1 MNTPNLQTPIVYL
14 KGVGP
19 NRAETLQSELGIHT
33 YQDLLNLFPNR
44 YLDKTQY
51 YKIGQLQR
59 SNADVQIVGK
69 IVNIKTVEQKRGKRL
84 VATFVDDTG
93 DMELVWFRGQK
104 WIRENLKL
112 NTAYVIFGR
121 CNWFNGKFSM
131 PHPDMEL
138 LTEHQ
143 KGLKVGMQPIY
154 PSTEKLSNKGI
165 TNRVISKMMQQLFLE
180 TKARFSE
187 TLSDNILKEIHLLPK
202 AESLLN
208 IHFPK
213 NQELLAKAQFRLKFE
228 ELFFIQ
234 LQLLTKKA
242 LRQQKIKGLPFDQ
255 VGEYFKEFYDH
266 HLPFELTGAQKRVI
280 KEIRQDLGSNAQ
292 MNRLLQGDVGSGKTI
307 VGVMTMLLAIDN
319 GYQACLMAPTE
330 ILANQHYTGIKKLLD
345 KVGLNCALLTG
356 STKKSERTVIHANL
370 ENGSLHILVG
380 THALLED
387 KVQFQNLGL
396 AIIDEQHRFGVAQR
410 AKLWHK
416 GGTPQNADNETSAG
430 SLPPHILVMT
440 ATPIPRT
447 LAMSLYGDLDISVI
461 DELPPGRKPV
471 KTVHRFDS
479 NRLKVFGFVR
489 DEIKKGRQV
498 YVVYP
503 LIQESE
509 ALDYKDL
516 MDGYESI
523 ARDFPMPEYQISI
536 VHGQMKPADK
546 DYEMDRFVRG
556 ETQIMVATTVIEVG
570 VNVPNASVMV
580 IESAERFGL
589 SQLHQLRG
597 RVGRGADQSYCILMT
612 GHKLSEESKTRLQTM
627 TQTNDGFEIAEV
639 DLKLRG
645 PGDIMGT
652 QQSGVLN
659 LKIADIVKDND
670 ILKTARHYAIQLLKT
685 DPRLEKPENLP
696 IRHAYSQIVKHKNI
710 WNYIS

>member
-1 MNTPNLQTPIVYL
+1 MNTNFLQTPITYL

-19 NRAETLQSELGIHT
+19 NRAETLQGELGIHT

-51 YKIGQLQR
+51 YKISQLQR
-59 SNADVQIVGK
+59 SSAEVQIFGK
-69 IVNIKTVEQKRGKRL
+69 IIHLKSVEQKKGKRL
-84 VATFVDDTG
+84 VATFADDTG
-93 DMELVWFRGQK
+93 QMELIWFRGQK
-104 WIRENLKL
+104 WIRENLKI
-112 NTAYVIFGR
+112 NTPYVIFGK
-121 CNWFNGKFSM
+121 CNWYSGGFSM
-131 PHPDMEL
+131 PHPEMEL
-138 LTEHQ
+138 LDQHQ
-143 KGLKVGMQPIY
+143 KGLKVFMQPIY
-154 PSTEKLSNKGI
+154 PSTEKLSNRGI
-165 TNRVISKMMQQLFLE
+165 TNRVISKLIQQLFLE
-180 TKARFSE
+180 TKGNFIE
-187 TLSDNILKEIHLLPK
+187 TLSDTLIHELKLLPK
-202 AESLLN
+202 SESLLN

-234 LQLLTKKA
+234 MQLIAKNIRHK
-242 LRQQKIKGLPFDQ
+242 QKIKGFNFDQ
-255 VGEYFKEFYDH
+255 VGERFKEFYEE
-266 HLPFELTGAQKRVI
+266 HLPFELTNAQKRVI
-280 KEIRQDLGSNAQ
+280 KEIRHDLGSNAQ

-307 VGVMTMLLAIDN
+307 VAVMTMLLAVDN

-330 ILANQHYTGIKKLLD
+330 ILANQHYAGVSELLANMG
-345 KVGLNCALLTG
+345 VRCALLTG
-356 STKKSERTVIHANL
+356 SVKKSARKPIHEQL
-370 ENGSLHILVG
+370 ENGELQLLIG

-387 KVQFQNLGL
+387 KVKYKNLGL

-416 GGTPQNADNETSAG
+416 NEF
-430 SLPPHILVMT
+430 PPHILVMT

-479 NRLKVFGFVR
+479 NRLKVFRFVR
-489 DEIKKGRQV
+489 DEIKKGRQI
-498 YVVYP
+498 YIVYP

-523 ARDFPMPEYQISI
+523 ARDFPLPDYQISI
-536 VHGQMKPADK
+536 VHGKMKPADK

-570 VNVPNASVMV
+570 VNVPNASVMI

-597 RVGRGADQSYCILMT
+597 RVGRGADQSFCILMT
-612 GHKLSEESKTRLQTM
+612 SHKLSSEAKTRLETM
-627 TQTNDGFEIAEV
+627 VRTHDGFEIAEV

-659 LKIADIVKDND
+659 LKIADIVKDNA
-670 ILKTARHYAIQLLKT
+670 ILKTARYHALQLFKQ
-685 DPRLEKPENLP
+685 DPSLEKPEHLV
-696 IRHAYSQIVKHKNI
+696 IRHAYAQLVKYKNI